1 MAVKV
6 RFKGLLF
13 GSLILVGELVI
24 SGTNID
30 VSLWLH
36 RVACILLVS
45 ILVHVDA
52 GLLNGSEA

>member
-6 RFKGLLF
+6 RFKGMLF

-36 RVACILLVS
+36 RVA
-45 ILVHVDA
+45 
-52 GLLNGSEA
+52 